1 MGSTE
6 IPRIIPLTEAQ
17 VPDRLPLIRSLMA
30 NIAHHDWTRVTPVA
44 QPGLEQGDQP
54 DNHVL
59 LDHAPLKDELPSTT
73 SIHTVTYL
81 VEDFQTL
88 TQRAAKE
95 GDEADQIRQALGDQ
109 KVWHGPA
116 WATLAISPGFT
127 SCADK
132 YPEFAWYM
140 LSAGIDVIVIEHR
153 GHGYS
158 LRETSDLTSVH
169 ISDWHCYISDF
180 AQSCLYAYEAH
191 HLRAPLCVWGHSM
204 GGAIAT
210 GAVEKYPDMFTA
222 AVFSSP
228 MYLPRTGVP
237 TSFTHWL
244 ARRFVAAGKA
254 EEPALGK
261 REFDS
266 AMAQEEENVREGKD
280 RGSRSAAR
288 QYNFREVR
296 KLKVAEHTLNATW
309 GWVDQALSMDAEI
322 TSVQNLAKISI
333 PVLLM
338 TAGKDFYVDVDAQ
351 KKVAQKAHQLGL
363 RLTAFFFPGARHEL
377 FYDIDPIVKRYMN
390 LVVEFYW
397 QATHGNKEVQEVQ
410 EEKKERR

>member
-6 IPRIIPLTEAQ
+6 IPQIIPLTEAQ

-30 NIAHHDWTRVTPVA
+30 DIAHHDWTRVTPVV
-44 QPGLEQGDQP
+44 QPGLEQGDEP

-81 VEDFQTL
+81 AEDFQTL
-88 TQRAAKE
+88 TQRAAGE

-127 SCADK
+127 SCA
-132 YPEFAWYM
+132 
-140 LSAGIDVIVIEHR
+140 GIDVIVVEHR

-158 LRETSDLTSVH
+158 LRETENLTSVH
-169 ISDWHCYISDF
+169 MKDWHNYISDF
-180 AQSCLYAYEAH
+180 AQSCLHAYEMH

-210 GAVEKYPDMFTA
+210 GVVEEYPHLFSA

-228 MYLPRTGVP
+228 MYLPRIGVP

-244 ARRFVAAGKA
+244 ARRYVAAGKA

-288 QYNFREVR
+288 QHNFREVR

-322 TSVQNLAKISI
+322 TSEQNLAKISI

-338 TAGKDFYVDVDAQ
+338 TAGKDFYVDIDAQ

-377 FYDIDPIVKRYMN
+377 FYDIDPIVERYMN
-390 LVVEFYW
+390 LVVQFYW
-397 QATHGNKEVQEVQ
+397 QATHPAEAK
-410 EEKKERR
+410 

>member
-17 VPDRLPLIRSLMA
+17 VPHRLPAIRSLLA
-30 NIAHHDWTRVTPVA
+30 SIAHHDWTDVTQSTGENSVA
-44 QPGLEQGDQP
+44 D
-54 DNHVL
+54 H
-59 LDHAPLKDELPSTT
+59 HAPTHDEEPSGTC
-73 SIHTVTYL
+73 IHTVTYC
-81 VEDFQTL
+81 VSDFQAL
-88 TQRAAKE
+88 CSKHE
-95 GDEADQIRQALGDQ
+95 PDFEKALGDQ
-109 KVWHGPA
+109 QVWLDPS
-116 WATLAISPGFT
+116 WAVLAISPGFT

-140 LSAGIDVIVIEHR
+140 LCAGIDVIVVEHR

-169 ISDWHCYISDF
+169 IRDWHCYISDF
-180 AQSCLYAYEAH
+180 AQSCLHAYEAH

-210 GAVEKYPDMFTA
+210 GVVEEYPHLFSA

-237 TSFTHWL
+237 TSVTHWL
-244 ARRFVAAGKA
+244 ARRYVAAGKA

-266 AMAQEEENVREGKD
+266 AMAQEEESALKGKD
-280 RGSRSAAR
+280 RGSRSPAR
-288 QYNFREVR
+288 QHNFREVR

-309 GWVDQALSMDAEI
+309 GWVDQALSMDAQI
-322 TSVQNLAKISI
+322 VSAQHLATISI

-338 TAGKDFYVDVDAQ
+338 TAGKDFYVDVNAQ
-351 KKVAQKAHQLGL
+351 KKVAQKAHELGL

>member
-17 VPDRLPLIRSLMA
+17 VPDRLPRIRSLMA
-30 NIAHHDWTRVTPVA
+30 SIAHHDWTRVTPGA
-44 QPGLEQGDQP
+44 QPGLEQGDEP
-54 DNHVL
+54 DNHV
-59 LDHAPLKDELPSTT
+59 PLNDELPSTT

-81 VEDFQTL
+81 AEDFQTL
-88 TQRAAKE
+88 TKRAAKE

-140 LSAGIDVIVIEHR
+140 LSAGIDVIVVEHR

-158 LRETSDLTSVH
+158 LRETENLTSVH
-169 ISDWHCYISDF
+169 MKDWHNYISDF
-180 AQSCLYAYEAH
+180 AQSCLHAYEMH

-204 GGAIAT
+204 GAAIAT

-237 TSFTHWL
+237 TAFTHWL
-244 ARRFVAAGKA
+244 SHRYVLAGKA

-266 AMAQEEENVREGKD
+266 AMASEEKNSAQGKD
-280 RGSRSAAR
+280 KGSRSPAR
-288 QYNFREVR
+288 QHSFREVR
-296 KLKVAEHTLNATW
+296 KIKLAEHTLNPTW
-309 GWVDQALSMDAEI
+309 GWVDQALTMDAQI
-322 TSVQNLAKISI
+322 TSTQELAKVKI

-338 TAGKDFYVDVDAQ
+338 TAGKDAYVDVPAQ
-351 KKVAQKAHQLGL
+351 KKVAQKAHELGL
-363 RLTAFFFPGARHEL
+363 AFKAFFFPGARHEL
-377 FYDIDPIVKRYMN
+377 FYDIDPIVERYMN
-390 LVVEFYW
+390 LVVQFYW
-397 QATHGNKEVQEVQ
+397 QATHGNKEVQEG
-410 EEKKERR
+410 KKERR

>member
-6 IPRIIPLTEAQ
+6 IPQIIPLTEAQ

-30 NIAHHDWTRVTPVA
+30 SIAHHDWTRVTSST
-44 QPGLEQGDQP
+44 DDSNIP
-54 DNHVL
+54 DNHV
-59 LDHAPLKDELPSTT
+59 PSDEDKPSET
-73 SIHTVTYL
+73 SLHTVTYC
-81 VEDFQTL
+81 VSDFQAL
-88 TQRAAKE
+88 THKHQHSFE
-95 GDEADQIRQALGDQ
+95 QAIGQ
-109 KVWHGPA
+109 QQVWQGPS
-116 WATLAISPGFT
+116 WAVLAISPGFT

-140 LSAGIDVIVIEHR
+140 LSAGIDVIVVEHR

-169 ISDWHCYISDF
+169 IRDWHCYISDF
-180 AQSCLYAYEAH
+180 AQSCLHAYEMH

-210 GAVEKYPDMFTA
+210 GVVEEYPNLFSA

-237 TSFTHWL
+237 TSVTHWL
-244 ARRFVAAGKA
+244 ARRYVAAGKA

-288 QYNFREVR
+288 QHNFREVR
-296 KLKVAEHTLNATW
+296 KSKLVEHTLNPTW
-309 GWVDQALSMDAEI
+309 GWVDQALNMDAQI
-322 TSVQNLAKISI
+322 TSTQELAKVKI

-338 TAGKDFYVDVDAQ
+338 TAGKDAYVDVPAQ
-351 KKVAQKAHQLGL
+351 KKVAQKAHELGL
-363 RLTAFFFPGARHEL
+363 AFKAFFFPGARHEL

-390 LVVEFYW
+390 LLVEFYW
-397 QATHGNKEVQEVQ
+397 QATHPAEAK
-410 EEKKERR
+410 

>member
-1 MGSTE
+1 MGSTD
-6 IPRIIPLTEAQ
+6 IPQIIPLTEAQ
-17 VPDRLPLIRSLMA
+17 VPHRLPVIRSLLA
-30 NIAHHDWTRVTPVA
+30 SIAHHDWTDVTQSTGENSVA
-44 QPGLEQGDQP
+44 D
-54 DNHVL
+54 H
-59 LDHAPLKDELPSTT
+59 HAPTHDEEPSGTC
-73 SIHTVTYL
+73 IHTVTYC
-81 VEDFQTL
+81 VSDFQAL
-88 TQRAAKE
+88 CSKNE
-95 GDEADQIRQALGDQ
+95 PDFKKALGDQ
-109 KVWHGPA
+109 QVWLDPS
-116 WATLAISPGFT
+116 WAVLAISPGFT

-140 LSAGIDVIVIEHR
+140 LCAGIDVIVVEHR

-169 ISDWHCYISDF
+169 IRDWHCYISDF
-180 AQSCLYAYEAH
+180 ARSCLHAYEAH

-210 GAVEKYPDMFTA
+210 GVVEEYPHLFSA

-237 TSFTHWL
+237 TSVTHWL
-244 ARRFVAAGKA
+244 ARRYVAAGKA

-266 AMAQEEENVREGKD
+266 AMAQEEKSVREGKD

-288 QYNFREVR
+288 QHNFREVR

-351 KKVAQKAHQLGL
+351 KKVAQKAHALGL

-397 QATHGNKEVQEVQ
+397 QATHGNKEVQE
-410 EEKKERR
+410 EKKERR